1 MTRYLLCAILIF
13 QLFIFFNGSR
23 PVTVNNYTYNYT
35 YNYNYK
41 ITQNNKT
48 GDNSVVGRD
57 NIQK

>member
-23 PVTVNNYTYNYT
+23 PVTVNNYTYNY
-35 YNYNYK
+35 NYN

-48 GDNSVVGRD
+48 GDNNIVGRD
-57 NIQK
+57 VNK